1 MSQLVM
7 DSLQEQEREQLV
19 SFLKGRS
26 ILCVLDDTIIHG
38 LSLSLEEITCGP
50 GYVVFHEGDDG
61 DGLYIIKSGSVEVR
75 KNDSDSTPIAY
86 LTAGECFGEM
96 SLVHGEPRAA
106 TIRVPEEAT
115 ILKLSK
121 KASTDLTVKFPLLAV
136 ELNKLAEKREIGL
149 IAFEAPGLQGNTA
162 FFDLPTVVQAVVAS
176 RQSGY
181 LRIFATAHTP
191 AAKLTFLDGALA
203 SAEFKHLTGEHA
215 LFELLCSHDPTDFV
229 FERVRSLSASVV
241 KSKFRQIERLLI
253 DGARRSD
260 ELTKLVDTVGGLSMT
275 YTILDE
281 NPQWENF
288 PTTDNRDVA
297 RLVWKLI
304 ESDLTIEEM
313 LPMLEVDRF
322 TLLKVL
328 SKLMDR
334 GMIKQLV
341 TLHTADPLASIE
353 EMKSRDQALSEAEN
367 SNSQKKQ
374 PARLAASIYALNMVA
389 SNMATFVPKGTI
401 KHCLEEALIESVKIY
416 PQLDGLKVNPGGKSL
431 DVRGASPELTKRA
444 DSKKALHHLM
454 MSFVHLVGQSGE
466 S

>member
-7 DSLQEQEREQLV
+7 DSLQEQEREPLV
-19 SFLKGRS
+19 SFLKERS

-50 GYVVFHEGDDG
+50 GFVVFHEGDEG
-61 DGLYIIKSGSVEVR
+61 DGLYIIKSGAVEVR
-75 KNDSDSTPIAY
+75 KNDNDSAPIAY

-121 KASTDLTVKFPLLAV
+121 KASTDLTLKFPLLAN
-136 ELNKLAEKREIGL
+136 ELNKLAEKREAGL
-149 IAFEAPGLQGNTA
+149 SAFEAPGLQGNTA

-191 AAKLTFLDGALA
+191 PAKLTFLDGSIA
-203 SAEFKHLTGEHA
+203 SADFKHLSGEHA
-215 LFELLCSHDPTDFV
+215 IFELLCSHDPADFV
-229 FERVRSLSASVV
+229 FERVRSLSGSAV
-241 KSKFRQIERLLI
+241 KTKFRQIERLLI

-275 YTILDE
+275 YSILTE

-288 PTTDNRDVA
+288 PTADNRDVA
-297 RLVWKLI
+297 RIVWKLI

-313 LPMLEVDRF
+313 LPMIEVDRF

-341 TLHTADPLASIE
+341 TLHTADPLASVE
-353 EMKSRDQALSEAEN
+353 EMKSSRSAN
-367 SNSQKKQ
+367 S
-374 PARLAASIYALNMVA
+374 
-389 SNMATFVPKGTI
+389 
-401 KHCLEEALIESVKIY
+401 
-416 PQLDGLKVNPGGKSL
+416 
-431 DVRGASPELTKRA
+431 
-444 DSKKALHHLM
+444 
-454 MSFVHLVGQSGE
+454 
-466 S
+466 